1 MLCKGKDL
9 FLPGKE
15 KCYLFI
21 KFAAN
26 IDFFGKKQ
34 G

>member
-15 KCYLFI
+15 KCHLFI
-21 KFAAN
+21 IFAAN
-26 IDFFGKKQ
+26 FDFYKEKNA
-34 G
+34 